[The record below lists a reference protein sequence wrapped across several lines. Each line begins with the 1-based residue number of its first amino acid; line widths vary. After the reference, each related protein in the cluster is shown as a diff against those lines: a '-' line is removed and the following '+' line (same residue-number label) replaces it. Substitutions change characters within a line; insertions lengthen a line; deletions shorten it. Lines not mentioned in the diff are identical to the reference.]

1 VKKVPSKPKT
11 KSLLKKTSGT
21 DLMTM
26 TSPAV
31 RSWAKS
37 NEIATSKEIDRMS
50 KTQIQSLYMQYLKA
64 TGR

>member
-1 VKKVPSKPKT
+1 MKKAPSTLKA

-31 RSWAKS
+31 RSWARS
-37 NEIATSKEIDRMS
+37 NNIATSKEIDAMS
-50 KTQIQSLYMQYLKA
+50 KTQIQNLYMQYLKA
-64 TGR
+64 KGQ

>member
-1 VKKVPSKPKT
+1 MKKAPSKAKA

-37 NEIATSKEIDRMS
+37 NEIATSKEIDGMS
-50 KTQIQSLYMQYLKA
+50 KAQIKSLYMDYLKA